1 MASSRLPREVSKTMT
16 TIRLATSV
24 LFALC
29 LVTRPLWAQEPAPAD
44 DEAQPKELPRYEE
57 TVEVHGDL
65 PSAPATALSATRVPV
80 SLLETPASLSVVPRS
95 LFESQQAVVMGDAL
109 RNASGVNVG
118 TGFGTFDYFVIR
130 GFDSLSTG
138 LVLTDSVAEPESTF
152 YPLYNVRQ
160 VEVLKGPGAFLYGS
174 NPLSGAVQ
182 LVRKQPQARRFADLR
197 LAYGSFASLEGA
209 VDANAANDDGSLAF
223 RVNGF
228 YRDAEGYRDDKDSRL
243 AAVNPSLTWRPD
255 PATRVALNFEYASA
269 DFMPDSGLP
278 LVDGAIPDVPRT
290 RSYQTPFDTS
300 EQDIYRVRVEFE
312 RQAGSRLT
320 FRDRLYLTDL
330 AWDSDGTLINGAGG
344 PAPFTQAARSMTLL
358 DDRQK
363 LLGNQ
368 AEAML
373 QFATGSVRHELLAGF
388 ELSRM
393 TDEFTLDIALMPNI
407 SVYQPVETAQA
418 PVPIPMFRQQGDT
431 RSFVFAPYLVDRL
444 AIGPRVHVFAGARL
458 DVLDY
463 DDAVTATER
472 NDTRCSPMAGITFSP
487 RPDLSLYA
495 SAGTAFAPPSTL
507 VVGPREPEQSAQ
519 IELGAKRSFGG
530 GKAFA
535 SLAVYHLERDDI
547 AIPDATGV
555 ARQNGDQRSRGLE
568 LELAGDV
575 GSGLYVSAGYAFS
588 DAELTRFSERVIV
601 GFDPLPVFGTVDR
614 SGNAPAFA
622 PRHLANLWLMKR
634 LPAGFGL
641 AAGARYVGGQ
651 FIAEDNAFE
660 LDDYLLL
667 DAALSYSRGAAT
679 VRVNFKNVSDR
690 DYFTRGFGSA
700 SVIPGDPFAVYGSL
714 ELGFG
719 GR

>member
-1 MASSRLPREVSKTMT
+1 MT
-16 TIRLATSV
+16 RSCHATLVALA
-24 LFALC
+24 F
-29 LVTRPLWAQEPAPAD
+29 LVPPDLSAQEASPSS
-44 DEAQPKELPRYEE
+44 EAEEPKPELPRYEE
-57 TVEVHGDL
+57 TVEVQGDL
-65 PSAPATALSATRVPV
+65 PSAPTAALSATRIPVP
-80 SLLETPASLSVVPRS
+80 LLETPASVSVVPRS
-95 LFESQQAVVMGDAL
+95 LFETQQAVVMGDAL
-109 RNASGVNVG
+109 RNAAGVNVG

-197 LAYGSFASLEGA
+197 MAYGSFESLEGGL
-209 VDANAANDDGSLAF
+209 DANAANADGSLAF
-223 RVNGF
+223 RVNGY
-228 YRDAEGYRDDKDSRL
+228 YRDADGYRDAKPSTL
-243 AAVNPSLTWRPD
+243 GAVNPSLSWRPD
-255 PATRVALNFEYASA
+255 AATRLTLNFEYVSA

-278 LVDGAIPDVPRT
+278 LVDGTIPDVPRT
-290 RSYQTPFDTS
+290 RSYQTPFDMS
-300 EQDIYRVRVEFE
+300 EQDIYRARVDFE
-312 RQAGSRLT
+312 RQVGSLT
-320 FRDRLYLTDL
+320 FRDKLYFTDL

-363 LLGNQ
+363 LFGNQ

-373 QFATGSVRHELLAGF
+373 QFTTGSVRHEMLAGF
-388 ELSRM
+388 EISRM
-393 TDEFTLDIALMPNI
+393 TDEFTLDVALMPNI
-407 SVYQPVETAQA
+407 SVYEPVETAQA
-418 PVPIPMFRQQGDT
+418 PVPIPAFGQRGDA
-431 RSFVFAPYLVDRL
+431 RSLVFAPYLVDRL
-444 AIGPRVHVFAGARL
+444 AVGSRVHVFAGARL

-463 DDAVTATER
+463 DDAATATER
-472 NDTRCSPMAGITFSP
+472 NDTRCSPMVGVTYAP
-487 RPDLSLYA
+487 RPELSLYA
-495 SAGTAFAPPSTL
+495 SGGSAFAPPSTL
-507 VVGPREPEQSAQ
+507 VVGPREPELSRQL
-519 IELGAKRSFGG
+519 ELGAKRTFAG

-535 SLAVYHLERDDI
+535 SLAVYHLERDDV
-547 AIPDATGV
+547 AIPDETGV

-575 GSGLYVSAGYAFS
+575 GAGVYVSAGYALS

-614 SGNAPAFA
+614 SGNTPAFA
-622 PRHLANLWLMKR
+622 PRHLASFWVMKR

-667 DAALSYSRGAAT
+667 DAALSYHRGAAT
-679 VRVNFKNVSDR
+679 VRVNFKNISDR